1 MCLPWKWHIK
11 SKYPLK
17 FNWLT
22 KMGEWKL
29 KKNEKKKEKMNEEKK
44 MIVTSCTK
52 IFNWVQNREKG
63 RRKSSFKFLKKC
75 FFLSLRNYS
84 SVRWLCLRWQTA
96 IFHYLFT
103 DLENYSFATPFEL
116 NNFSFWTPTKDH
128 PPHWRAYVE
137 ERQFQRSWKIGSC
150 FKKMPMLKGKCAK

>member
-11 SKYPLK
+11 SRYPLK

-29 KKNEKKKEKMNEEKK
+29 KKEKEKMNEEEKK
-44 MIVTSCTK
+44 RKKRKWLLHHALRYSIEFK
-52 IFNWVQNREKG
+52 IEK
-63 RRKSSFKFLKKC
+63 RKKEIKSQIFEKM

-96 IFHYLFT
+96 IFHYPFT

-128 PPHWRAYVE
+128 PPHW
-137 ERQFQRSWKIGSC
+137 GH
-150 FKKMPMLKGKCAK
+150 M